1 MGWTTQL
8 ADGRWRAFESQGS
21 GATRVRANAI
31 GRLKRDAATA
41 ARGKLAEKVKTAG
54 LLEPGKLTLKAYLA
68 RWITHLKTQGRSR
81 KSLARYESICDA
93 MPAKLS
99 SRLLA
104 DLRPLHLQHWLD
116 DCAGKDA
123 PATVRKRY
131 AVVHAALAQAV
142 SWRLLAENPMAA
154 VKRPRLER
162 SDTTALNERQTADL
176 LAALQGTRFWAPA
189 LLAATTGLRRGEILA
204 LRWRDLDLEAA
215 TLRVTRAADEVPGKP
230 VVFKRTKTGK
240 GRTIAL
246 MAATVTC
253 LQDHR
258 KAQAAA
264 RLAAK
269 RWVDHGL
276 VFPNPHG
283 EPWRPS
289 TFSVHWGRSEAVK
302 AAGIRF
308 HDLRHTHATL
318 MLRAGVPV
326 DAVSKRLGHA
336 SPVVTMQI
344 YAHVL
349 EDADAAAVAKL
360 EEGLGG
366 AISAGNGTSTGTSPA

>member
-8 ADGRWRAFESQGS
+8 ADQRWRAFESQGS
-21 GATRVRANAI
+21 GAGRVRASAI
-31 GRLKRDAATA
+31 ARLKRDAVLA
-41 ARGKLAEKVKTAG
+41 ARDALAEKVKADAG
-54 LLEPGKLTLKAYLA
+54 LEPNKLTLKAYLT

-93 MPAKLS
+93 LPAKLS
-99 SRLLA
+99 ARLLS

-131 AVVHAALAQAV
+131 AVIHAALTQAAQ
-142 SWRLLAENPMAA
+142 WRLLIDNPMGA

-162 SDTTALNERQTADL
+162 SETTALNEQQTADL
-176 LAALQGTRFWAPA
+176 LAALQGARYWAPA
-189 LLAATTGLRRGEILA
+189 LLAATTGLRRGELLA
-204 LRWRDLDLEAA
+204 LRWRDVDLDGAE
-215 TLRVTRAADEVPGKP
+215 LRVTRAADEVPGKP

-289 TFSVHWGRSEAVK
+289 TFSVHWGRSAVVK

-366 AISAGNGTSTGTSPA
+366 AIAAGNGTFTGTS